1 MEGFLPVLIIFIIY
15 AFIGSSMKKKAEQT
29 KQAQR
34 RQAAAPAHEADK
46 HTPQPPQ
53 QKVSGMDDAAGDDF
67 AWADQAAPEQ
77 EGDFSTPQA
86 PHQKISAMEA
96 AAGDDSTWTDRVNAE
111 VHRGENGTLHPT
123 ERKMTSRLD
132 TSRMDSPVMNDDG
145 GDACHAYMLDD
156 EALPGCI
163 EDMPEHDYDA
173 PRTEGEFSSLTRED
187 ILRGVVMSEIL
198 TRPGQRRMARR
209 RS

>member
-1 MEGFLPVLIIFIIY
+1 MEGFLPVIVIFIIY
-15 AFIGSSMKKKAEQT
+15 AFIGGSMKKKAEQT

-34 RQAAAPAHEADK
+34 RQTAASTQETGV
-46 HTPQPPQ
+46 HT
-53 QKVSGMDDAAGDDF
+53 
-67 AWADQAAPEQ
+67 
-77 EGDFSTPQA
+77 TQA
-86 PHQKISAMEA
+86 PHQKISSMDA
-96 AAGDDSTWTDRVNAE
+96 ATGDDSTWTDRVNAE
-111 VHRGENGTLHPT
+111 SHRGENGALHPT

-132 TSRMDSPVMNDDG
+132 TSRMTSPVMNDDG

-163 EDMPEHDYDA
+163 EDMPDHDYDA
-173 PRTEGEFSSLTRED
+173 PHMEGEFSSLTRED

-198 TRPGQRRMARR
+198 ARPGQRRTAWR